1 MAWRWPGD
9 KPLSEPMMVR
19 LLMHICVN
27 ELKPL
32 SSFQY
37 QGIILNAWDN
47 NVFNIALWALC
58 LEVLEHML
66 FEDLFPL
73 FAEHLIAFYQG
84 YVDWMVCL
92 GPIQLMIFDAK
103 LNSDLNHI
111 RSHSNFCAS
120 DHYNFF
126 TCHDSYAVV
135 ACTKF
140 CGDDIIMIWK
150 KVKWNYH
157 HIWLVC
163 EKISSD
169 MGGWGQMLAKLG

>member
-126 TCHDSYAVV
+126 HMPRQLCCRGMHKILWWWHHYDLEKSEMKLPSYLTCV
-135 ACTKF
+135 
-140 CGDDIIMIWK
+140 WK
-150 KVKWNYH
+150 N
-157 HIWLVC
+157 
-163 EKISSD
+163 
-169 MGGWGQMLAKLG
+169 Q